1 MNINSKKTKEMII
14 GPLSKENVTPLS
26 ISTITV
32 ECVSTYKLLGVMI
45 NSSLKWDDHIDAI
58 MTKAAKRL
66 WFLKKLKRAGVSVD
80 DLVHYYQSVVRPVL
94 EYACPV
100 WHSSLSKQQ
109 IKSLENVQRRAVQ
122 IIAGNTSYTEASSTL
137 GIQSLAD
144 RRSELCRTLFTQI
157 VNNESH
163 SLHYLLPVK
172 RDSQLIGRLRS
183 ATAYPTF
190 RVRTNRFK
198 NSFLPFCL
206 SNYQ

>member
-1 MNINSKKTKEMII
+1 MLPVNLVLFCFMTPFSPKQTTLLHFL
-14 GPLSKENVTPLS
+14 LSLTR
-26 ISTITV
+26 
-32 ECVSTYKLLGVMI
+32 LLA
-45 NSSLKWDDHIDAI
+45 LH
-58 MTKAAKRL
+58 
-66 WFLKKLKRAGVSVD
+66 
-80 DLVHYYQSVVRPVL
+80 
-94 EYACPV
+94 
-100 WHSSLSKQQ
+100 
-109 IKSLENVQRRAVQ
+109 
-122 IIAGNTSYTEASSTL
+122 TEASSTL

-144 RRSELCRTLFTQI
+144 RRSELCRTLFTQV

-190 RVRTNRFK
+190 RVRTIRFK